1 MNEIAPISHAK
12 KYPAS
17 GTDYYMACG
26 QWQSSAT
33 SSKYAAEGTVA
44 HEVAAMCLM
53 LKREAVSFID
63 QVFVVEGYEFT
74 VTREMAE
81 HIQKYV
87 DYVRDT
93 AGDRPLLVEQRLP
106 ISHITGED
114 GAHGT
119 TDSVILDPQEMVV
132 CDLKFGMGVSVSAEN
147 NGQLMMYGLGALQ
160 EFDLMYEPQTVRLVV
175 HQPRI
180 GNVSEW
186 VVSVED
192 LKAFGAK
199 VSARTSEIDAGGV
212 DAVAGEKQCRWCAKA
227 ATCETLAN
235 VALTTIA
242 DDFVNLD
249 KPIAPQLESAVERVK
264 ASDDAHVANCFAA
277 VDLIKVWIKAVEEE
291 ARARLMAGKALTG
304 FKLVEGRKGNRKWTS
319 EMDAELMFKA
329 MRIKHEYMYDYSLI
343 SPSSA
348 EKLVKQQILGGKRWD
363 KLSTLITQSDGA
375 PVVAPASDKRQAL
388 VVDTTGG
395 FDSLPTL

>member
-119 TDSVILDPQEMVV
+119 TDSVILDTEEMVV
-132 CDLKFGMGVSVSAEN
+132 CDLKFGMGVSVSAVN

-160 EFDLMYEPQTVRLVV
+160 EFDLMYEPKSVRLVV

-199 VSARTSEIDAGGV
+199 VSARTAEIDAGGV
-212 DAVAGEKQCRWCAKA
+212 DATAGEKQCRWCAKA

-249 KPIAPQLESAVERVK
+249 TPIAPQLEYAMERVK
-264 ASDDAHVANCFAA
+264 SSDDAHVANCFAA
-277 VDLIKVWIKAVEEE
+277 ADLIKLWVKAVEEE
-291 ARARLMAGKALTG
+291 ARARLLAGSTLPG
-304 FKLVEGRKGNRKWTS
+304 FKLVEGRKGNRKWTN
-319 EMDAELMFKA
+319 ETDAELMFKA
-329 MRIKHEYMYDYSLI
+329 MRIKHEHMYDYSLI

-348 EKLVKQQILGGKRWD
+348 EKLVKQKILGDKRWV

-375 PVVAPASDKRQAL
+375 PVVAPASDKRQAI

-395 FDSLPTL
+395 LESLPTL